1 MKFLNKIIPPSK
13 KSKYHE
19 VIFEADTPKG
29 KLFDILL
36 IVLILASVTIVMLE
50 TVDRYDNQYHT
61 LFKVLEWV
69 FTIIFTIEY
78 LLRLHVTKRPLNY
91 AISFFGIIDLL
102 AILPTYIGLFLVGS
116 SFESLLVIR
125 ALRLLRVFRVL
136 KMVSF
141 LKHGK
146 IIMLALKQSAPK
158 ILVFLFFILIIVMI
172 FGSVMYVVEGATNDK
187 FSSIP
192 ESIYWAIVT
201 LTTVGYGDIS
211 PTTPLGKFLAS
222 SIMIIGYAIIAV
234 PTGIMT
240 AELLDA
246 ELEGEE
252 ISTQV
257 CQYCSTEGHHENA
270 KFCRTCGELLN
281 PEPESDDEDDG
292 ETDINTDIDNDLNTM
307 SR

>member
-1 MKFLNKIIPPSK
+1 VKFLDKFIPPSK
-13 KSKYHE
+13 KPKYHE
-19 VIFEADTPKG
+19 IIFEADTPKG
-29 KLFDILL
+29 KIFDIGL
-36 IVLILASVTIVMLE
+36 IILILARVAIVMLG
-50 TVDRYDNQYHT
+50 TVESFDNKYHL
-61 LFKVLEWV
+61 LFKILEWV
-69 FTIIFTIEY
+69 FTILFTIEY
-78 LLRLHVTKRPLNY
+78 LLRLHITKRPLKY
-91 AISFFGIIDLL
+91 ALSFFGIIDLL
-102 AILPTYIGLFLVGS
+102 AILPTYIGLFIVES
-116 SFESLLVIR
+116 SIESLLVIR

-146 IIMLALKQSAPK
+146 IIILALRQSAPK
-158 ILVFLFFILIIVMI
+158 ILVFLFFIVIIVMV
-172 FGSVMYVVEGATNDK
+172 FGSVMYVVEGATNPK

-222 SIMIIGYAIIAV
+222 AIMIIGYAIIAV

-246 ELEGEE
+246 ELDGEE
-252 ISTQV
+252 VSTQV

-270 KFCRTCGELLN
+270 KFCRNCGELLN
-281 PEPESDDEDDG
+281 PEPDPDPDPNPEIS
-292 ETDINTDIDNDLNTM
+292 
-307 SR
+307 

>member
-13 KSKYHE
+13 KPKYHE

-29 KLFDILL
+29 KVFDIAL
-36 IVLILASVTIVMLE
+36 IILILASVAIVMLE
-50 TVDRYDNQYHT
+50 TVERFDNKYHL
-61 LFKVLEWV
+61 LFKILEWV
-69 FTIIFTIEY
+69 FTIVFTIEY
-78 LLRLHVTKRPLNY
+78 LMRLHITKRPLKY
-91 AISFFGIIDLL
+91 ATSFFGIIDLL
-102 AILPTYIGLFLVGS
+102 AILPSYIGLFLIGS
-116 SFESLLVIR
+116 SIESLLVIR

-146 IIMLALKQSAPK
+146 IIILALRQSAPK
-158 ILVFLFFILIIVMI
+158 ILVFLFFIIIIVMV
-172 FGSVMYVVEGATNDK
+172 FGSVMYVVEGATNSK

-222 SIMIIGYAIIAV
+222 TIMIIGYAIIAV

-246 ELEGEE
+246 ELDGEE

-257 CQYCSTEGHHENA
+257 CQYCSTEGHHESA

-281 PEPESDDEDDG
+281 PEPEPDEDV
-292 ETDINTDIDNDLNTM
+292 EIDINSDLE
-307 SR
+307 SRST